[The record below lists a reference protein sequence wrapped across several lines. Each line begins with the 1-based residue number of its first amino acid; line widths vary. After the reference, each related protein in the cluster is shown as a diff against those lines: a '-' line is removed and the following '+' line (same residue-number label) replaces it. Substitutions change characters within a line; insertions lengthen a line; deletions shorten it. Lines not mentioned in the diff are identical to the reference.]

1 MWNLPTLT
9 NPLSCAAVSDTGT
22 GMNSVVSKINRIIYK
37 DYPFYKGVKPKVSE
51 RSNGE
56 LLLVYEKNE
65 MTEDGFPIP
74 LQLRVRA
81 NADGTIRSVAGSK

>member
-1 MWNLPTLT
+1 
-9 NPLSCAAVSDTGT
+9 
-22 GMNSVVSKINRIIYK
+22 MNSVVAKINRIIYRE
-37 DYPFYKGVKPKVSE
+37 YPFYKGVKPKVSE
-51 RSNGE
+51 RSDGE

-81 NADGTIRSVAGSK
+81 GADGEIRSVSGSK